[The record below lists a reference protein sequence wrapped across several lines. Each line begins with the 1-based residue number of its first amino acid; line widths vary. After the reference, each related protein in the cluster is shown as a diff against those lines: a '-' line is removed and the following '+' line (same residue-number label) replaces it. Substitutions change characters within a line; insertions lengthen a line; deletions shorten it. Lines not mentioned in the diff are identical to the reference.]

1 MPTPSKWHRQRDGS
15 ARACLLILGILSTV
29 SAAPGRLGPFH
40 PRALQTF
47 VSTRCN
53 VFHAGQKDI
62 NGGGGGSSVW
72 SYEGSLVDPTN
83 GRIVAEVEGVEL
95 CRHLSELRNMNIK
108 SPTQDDPADQGGRM
122 IQLRSM
128 TRGLKRMG
136 NLKARDMLL
145 AARDDPQKDW
155 DYATTVLSRR
165 MFVYR
170 APPAEQLT
178 ESTKENNPGHPSSFR
193 LPPSLLRSIRF
204 RPNSPEKRLDLT
216 DTMAV
221 YDTATTYI
229 SRNRGRSMSIL
240 TEFADGHWVM
250 GSTDAAANDGS
261 ESDER
266 NDINAFD
273 YCVYARMGGG
283 SGGVTKTAK
292 NMPSLVPIRVGME
305 MSSEKGN
312 NKGGSS
318 TGSVVI
324 SPPRSKFVQFG
335 KDNSVERARYGA
347 RETYSFE
354 HLAPI
359 GNDEAKSGG
368 SNFVGRMANRARDF
382 LPFPSP
388 QSTSPPPIVRYTRYG
403 ESPPWYRPSQ
413 PATLELRGKRIE
425 SFDDAPPLISSLAA
439 RYVPGLLNVDFPI
452 PSGPDAS
459 VICRSRR
466 MGKREGA
473 MQPLQKLQDEADAS
487 AIRAVDWFR
496 NPSSNGGEVMTLLD
510 ENNDLED
517 QQDDPFTNAS
527 NFQTMRRK
535 MERMGRKAT
544 KNGAAIAGRVWDA
557 TAVSSASSAPS

>member
-1 MPTPSKWHRQRDGS
+1 
-15 ARACLLILGILSTV
+15 
-29 SAAPGRLGPFH
+29 
-40 PRALQTF
+40 
-47 VSTRCN
+47 
-53 VFHAGQKDI
+53 
-62 NGGGGGSSVW
+62 
-72 SYEGSLVDPTN
+72 
-83 GRIVAEVEGVEL
+83 
-95 CRHLSELRNMNIK
+95 
-108 SPTQDDPADQGGRM
+108 
-122 IQLRSM
+122 
-128 TRGLKRMG
+128 
-136 NLKARDMLL
+136 
-145 AARDDPQKDW
+145 
-155 DYATTVLSRR
+155 

-178 ESTKENNPGHPSSFR
+178 ENTKENNPGHPSSFR

-216 DTMAV
+216 DTVAV

-229 SRNRGRSMSIL
+229 SRNRGRRMSIL

-250 GSTDAAANDGS
+250 GTTDAAANDGS
-261 ESDER
+261 ASDER
-266 NDINAFD
+266 NDIKAFD
-273 YCVYARMGGG
+273 YCVYARIGGG
-283 SGGVTKTAK
+283 GGGIKKTAK
-292 NMPSLVPIRVGME
+292 NMPLLVPIRVGME
-305 MSSEKGN
+305 KSSGKGN

-324 SPPRSKFVQFG
+324 SPPRSAIIQFG

-354 HLAPI
+354 NLAPI
-359 GNDEAKSGG
+359 GNNEAKSGG
-368 SNFVGRMANRARDF
+368 SNFVGRMANRAREF

-425 SFDDAPPLISSLAA
+425 SFDDAPPLINSLAT

-452 PSGPDAS
+452 PAGPDS
-459 VICRSRR
+459 TTMHRSRR
-466 MGKREGA
+466 KGKREGE
-473 MQPLQKLQDEADAS
+473 MQPIQKLQDLADAS

-517 QQDDPFTNAS
+517 QHDDPFTNAS

-557 TAVSSASSAPS
+557 TAVSSASSAP